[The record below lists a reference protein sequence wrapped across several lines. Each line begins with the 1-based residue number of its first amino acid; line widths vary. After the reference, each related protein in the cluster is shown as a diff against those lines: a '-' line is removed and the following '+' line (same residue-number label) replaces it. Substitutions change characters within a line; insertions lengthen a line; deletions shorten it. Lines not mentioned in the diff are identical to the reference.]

1 MTKLRLI
8 SAACLLA
15 LGAAPALAEG
25 PRVYAYSGV
34 ANYCPQGSQ
43 PITIN
48 GVICCGTPNQSLTY
62 QQAKGDW
69 AVVRASA
76 TMRSAAQSKGQ
87 SMVCPEGEK
96 GCRYE

>member
-1 MTKLRLI
+1 MTKSRLI

-25 PRVYAYSGV
+25 VRVYAYSGV
-34 ANYCPQGSQ
+34 ANYCPNGQQ
-43 PITIN
+43 PITVN
-48 GVICCGTPNQSLTY
+48 GVICCGTPNQPLTY

-69 AVVRASA
+69 VAMRASVPG
-76 TMRSAAQSKGQ
+76 AQPKGQ